1 MTVAPASQLPEMTG
15 VVVASSAPVT
25 GEEIVEAAGATVST
39 VTARPALVALTLPA
53 ASVWREVSVW
63 LPWLNA
69 ALVQLKVEA
78 AQALE
83 HSSVAPS

>member
-1 MTVAPASQLPEMTG
+1 MTSVVVPSEAPAVG
-15 VVVASSAPVT
+15 D
-25 GEEIVEAAGATVST
+25 EIAGAAGATVST
-39 VTARPALVALTLPA
+39 VTATAALLALTFPA
-53 ASVWREVSVW
+53 PSVWREVSVW
-63 LPWLNA
+63 LPWPSA

>member
-1 MTVAPASQLPEMTG
+1 
-15 VVVASSAPVT
+15 
-25 GEEIVEAAGATVST
+25 VST
-39 VTARPALVALTLPA
+39 VTETAGLLALVFPA
-53 ASVWREVSVW
+53 ASVCRVTSVW